1 MSMSTTISALLLL
14 FGAFDNSSVASL
26 ENTPFAGHTNFIA
39 AADETPAFHIS
50 GKDVCLNETFTVP
63 MKVTSFDMITSFQFT
78 INWDPAMM
86 TFIDVSEVAA
96 ELGNTMLFN
105 MADVDE
111 GTLTASWYDS
121 DVNGVTVEDFTALF
135 QMEFTALADNQTAI
149 DIRFEN
155 EPTMM
160 EVSGVVDND
169 IMLIESDFFDGQV
182 NVNVQELEG
191 YEIFH
196 DINDHNLGGVN
207 ISIKN
212 GTPPF
217 TFLWSNNVETQ
228 NLTSVGIGDYT
239 VTVTDSK
246 GCIETFGPFTVE
258 NTLDVKKISSLQ
270 HFGLQPNP
278 ASEQLFVNATFEQ
291 LEKLDIVIFNILG
304 ERVLF
309 EQQETAN
316 LNLQLDVSSLNN
328 GTYFLQLR
336 TSNGFHTE
344 KLEIVR

>member
-1 MSMSTTISALLLL
+1 
-14 FGAFDNSSVASL
+14 
-26 ENTPFAGHTNFIA
+26 
-39 AADETPAFHIS
+39 
-50 GKDVCLNETFTVP
+50 
-63 MKVTSFDMITSFQFT
+63 
-78 INWDPAMM
+78 
-86 TFIDVSEVAA
+86 
-96 ELGNTMLFN
+96 
-105 MADVDE
+105 

-169 IMLIESDFFDGQV
+169 IMLIESEFFDGQV

-196 DINDHNLGGVN
+196 DINNHNLGGVN

-217 TFLWSNNVETQ
+217 TFLWSNNAETQ

-258 NTLDVKKISSLQ
+258 NTLDV
-270 HFGLQPNP
+270 
-278 ASEQLFVNATFEQ
+278 
-291 LEKLDIVIFNILG
+291 
-304 ERVLF
+304 
-309 EQQETAN
+309 
-316 LNLQLDVSSLNN
+316 
-328 GTYFLQLR
+328 
-336 TSNGFHTE
+336 
-344 KLEIVR
+344 